1 MSNHIFGFN
10 QFIVE
15 RLGINRGVL
24 RIATE
29 LFDYIQK
36 QPEKM
41 VYNFSVQA
49 KGETLPAKV
58 VIDSD
63 YEAAGSFT
71 PKRMTITLRKRNDFD
86 TLVHELKH
94 LHRYLATGKMPQE
107 QDWTQPLML
116 LAKDKLDSS
125 IFNKKDLLKLY
136 HVLYFIGQDEFEAY
150 YHHIYM
156 KFLRSLEQSISLRNL
171 TENSKPITQEEI
183 NDAWIGFL
191 EANRDS
197 FPQYQFLNSSM
208 TPGFDK
214 KLGVTIPTKQS
225 PFEFKNWVSENVVDS
240 VIYLFIRIT
249 KQAKTKEYSFL
260 DKIKEKLAENKF
272 ASELL
277 RVLNMEIPESE
288 KAEISRMKNQI
299 EKEINKRKERL
310 RRKLHRIPIA
320 AAEFIQ
326 N

>member
-10 QFIVE
+10 EFIVE

-29 LFDYIQK
+29 LYDYIEK
-36 QPEKM
+36 RPEKM

-49 KGETLPAKV
+49 KGETIPAKV
-58 VIDSD
+58 VIDSN

-71 PKRMTITLRKRNDFD
+71 PKTMTITLRKRNDFD
-86 TLVHELKH
+86 TLLHELKH

-116 LAKDKLDSS
+116 LAKDKLDKA
-125 IFNKKDLLKLY
+125 IFNKKDLLKLF
-136 HVLYFIGQDEFEAY
+136 HILYFIGQDEFEAY
-150 YHHIYM
+150 YHHIYS
-156 KFLRSLEQSISLRNL
+156 KFLRSLEQNIALRNL
-171 TENSKPITQEEI
+171 SENPKPITQEEI
-183 NDAWIGFL
+183 NESWLGFL

-208 TPGFDK
+208 KPGFDK
-214 KLGVTIPTKQS
+214 KLGVTIPVKQS
-225 PFEFKNWVSENVVDS
+225 PFEFRNWVPENVIDS

-249 KQAKTKEYSFL
+249 NQAKTKDYSFL
-260 DKIKEKLAENKF
+260 DKIKEKLSENKF

-277 RVLNMEIPESE
+277 RVLKMEIPESE
-288 KAEISRMKNQI
+288 KAEISRMKDQI

-320 AAEFIQ
+320 AGEFVNQ
-326 N
+326 